1 MSEWY
6 TSVTDIGPNRIAP
19 RGKAIEELMGQ
30 VSFGGVVYLLLTG
43 KEPSPEVSRLIDTIL
58 VSSVDHGVTPPSA
71 LAAMNAASTGAP
83 LNAAV
88 ASGILA
94 INKFHGGA
102 IEGCMLV
109 LKRAIKLSEEKN
121 ILLFE
126 AARQVCQEEKEAD
139 RRISG
144 YGHRVHTA
152 DPRTARLIELT
163 KELKLDGLGI
173 MASDA
178 MAQAIEESRGGKPLP
193 LNVDGA
199 IGACLIDLDIDPAL
213 ANAFF
218 MIARVPGL
226 VAHAI
231 EEVKTQKPMRRIN
244 QGAAIFKP

>member
-6 TSVTDIGPNRIAP
+6 TSVTDIGPNKIAP
-19 RGKAIEELMGQ
+19 RGKAIEELMGN

-43 KEPSPEVSRLIDTIL
+43 KEPAPEVAKLIDTIL

-94 INKFHGGA
+94 INRFHGGA
-102 IEGCMLV
+102 IEGCMVV
-109 LKRAIKLSEEKN
+109 LNRTIQVSEKKGVN
-121 ILLFE
+121 LAE
-126 AARQVCQEEKEAD
+126 AARQVAAEEKEAG

-152 DPRTARLIELT
+152 DPRTTKLMTLI
-163 KELKLDGLGI
+163 KEMKLAGKGI
-173 MASDA
+173 DAAEA
-178 MAQAIEESRGGKPLP
+178 MAQAIEEARGGRPLP

-199 IGACLIDLDIDPAL
+199 IGACLIDLGIDPAL

-244 QGAAIFKP
+244 QGKAVYKP